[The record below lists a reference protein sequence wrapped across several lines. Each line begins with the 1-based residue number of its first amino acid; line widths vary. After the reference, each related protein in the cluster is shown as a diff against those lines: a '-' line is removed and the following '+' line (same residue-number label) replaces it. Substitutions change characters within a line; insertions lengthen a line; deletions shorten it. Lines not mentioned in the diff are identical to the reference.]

1 MNLKNLIVYEYQI
14 LFEILNE
21 IKENLNLEII
31 NLNKNELNSKK
42 FEQKSNFLIVSSQR
56 HNHLENC
63 LVLEKK
69 PLKLMKFIEL
79 INVNFLKYKF
89 LNQSDFK
96 IGNYK
101 LDLNSRKIFREKK
114 SINLTER
121 EINLIIFI
129 YQERNVGIK
138 EIQQKVWYYSSNLE
152 THTVETHIYR
162 LRKKIKDAFND
173 NEFILYEKDGY
184 YIK

>member
-1 MNLKNLIVYEYQI
+1 MNTKNLFIYEYQI

-21 IKENLNLEII
+21 ISENLDFKII
-31 NLNKNELNSKK
+31 ELNKNDLNSKR
-42 FEQKSNFLIVSSQR
+42 FEQESNFLIISSEK

-63 LVLEKK
+63 FVLEKT
-69 PLKLMKFIEL
+69 PLKLTKFIEL
-79 INVNFLKYKF
+79 ININFLKSKF

-96 IGNYK
+96 IGEYK
-101 LDLNSRKIFREKK
+101 LDLNSRKISLKNK

-138 EIQQKVWYYSSNLE
+138 EIQKKVWYYSSNLE

-173 NEFILYEKDGY
+173 DEFILYEKDGY
-184 YIK
+184 CIK